1 MKNQTSSAFSHIT
14 LGIQLAVIM
23 LIFVYGG
30 YKLDVYFDKM
40 PLFVCI
46 GLFVGMAA
54 GFYNLMRE
62 LKAMDKSLKE
72 SKENKENDESGDKT
86 LNWM

>member
-1 MKNQTSSAFSHIT
+1 MKNQTSAFAHIT

-23 LIFVYGG
+23 LVFVYGG

-46 GLFVGMAA
+46 GLLIGMAA

-62 LKAMDKSLKE
+62 LKAMDKSQKETKE
-72 SKENKENDESGDKT
+72 SNKNGESEDET
-86 LNWM
+86 LKWM